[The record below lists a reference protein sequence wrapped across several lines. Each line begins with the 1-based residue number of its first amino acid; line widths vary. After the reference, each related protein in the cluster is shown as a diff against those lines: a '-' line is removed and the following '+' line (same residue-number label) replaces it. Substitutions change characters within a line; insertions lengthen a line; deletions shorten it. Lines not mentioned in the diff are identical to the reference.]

1 MQHRFKKWIAIA
13 LSAAMSCSLCL
24 SAFAAGLDYFTPRN
38 EYHGQFTDIG
48 GWYEPYV
55 IQGYE
60 LGLIDGTPV
69 ECLTRSPLGDP
80 TAYEIR
86 GAVIALR
93 KEDAAGIQIRKEL
106 S

>member
-1 MQHRFKKWIAIA
+1 MQDIFPLTALCPGGRAVVCG
-13 LSAAMSCSLCL
+13 LSA
-24 SAFAAGLDYFTPRN
+24 
-38 EYHGQFTDIG
+38 GQDMRRRF
-48 GWYEPYV
+48 
-55 IQGYE
+55 QE